1 MYYLNQALLTLT
13 FMQPPVDQEAL
24 NRYVRGQSTATEAAA
39 VRDWLVQPE
48 NQLLA
53 QYWMQAQWNQLEQA
67 ALSPA
72 RTPDYN
78 RLLTSLH
85 QQLGFEN
92 SETEVVAGKPMAPRW
107 RYWVAAASVGTLL
120 AAGSLWWQHQYAQ
133 PAAAPIAFATPYAQ
147 TRLIQLPDGS
157 EVTLN
162 SHSTLR
168 YAPGKSADQPR
179 EVWLDGEAYF
189 SVQHL
194 PNHQRFVVHTTAGFN
209 VEVLG
214 TKFTVY
220 RRHAQAKVVLLS
232 GKVRVTF
239 ADKRPAVIMKPGQ
252 LVATVDSLPRK
263 LVHKPVPTTL
273 PYASWK
279 DDKLVL
285 DETSIAEL
293 AIRLHDTYGVDV
305 EVKDPAL
312 NERRITGTVPIG
324 ALNVLLQALQ
334 ETFKLKVERQ
344 QNHIILSD
352 QHSPTSHT
360 SHQ

>member
-1 MYYLNQALLTLT
+1 
-13 FMQPPVDQEAL
+13 MQPPVDQAAL
-24 NRYVRGQSTATEAAA
+24 NRYVRGQSPAAEAAA
-39 VRDWLVQPE
+39 VREWLVQPE

-53 QYWMQAQWNQLEQA
+53 QFWMQTQWDQPVDVA
-67 ALSPA
+67 TIPA
-72 RTPDYN
+72 REPDYN
-78 RLLTSLH
+78 QLLSSLH
-85 QQLGFEN
+85 QQLGFE
-92 SETEVVAGKPMAPRW
+92 STEMTSAETATPRW
-107 RYWVAAASVGTLL
+107 RYWAAAASAGALL
-120 AAGSLWWQHQYAQ
+120 AAGSLWWQQQHAQ
-133 PAAAPIAFATPYAQ
+133 PVAAPLAFATPYAQ
-147 TRLIQLPDGS
+147 TRQIQLPDGS

-194 PNHQRFVVHTTAGFN
+194 PSHQPFVVHTTAGVN

-214 TKFTVY
+214 TKFTIY
-220 RRHAQAKVVLLS
+220 RRHAEAKVVLLS
-232 GKVRVTF
+232 GKVRLTF
-239 ADKRPAVIMKPGQ
+239 ADKRPAVIMKPGE
-252 LVATVDSLPRK
+252 LVATVDSLPQQ

-285 DETSIAEL
+285 DETTIAEL
-293 AIRLHDTYGVDV
+293 ATRLHDTYGVDV
-305 EVKDPAL
+305 VVKDPTL
-312 NERRITGTVPIG
+312 NARRITGTVPIG

-334 ETFKLKVERQ
+334 ETFKLKIERQ
-344 QNHIILSD
+344 QNQIILSD
-352 QHSPTSHT
+352 ANSPTSHI